1 MQYTDKQI
9 YIVFINLFPLQNA
22 AQNCRKRANDRLS
35 DLTAITYIE
44 NEDLKNNYEKLKKD
58 KQEKGELY
66 EEILL
71 FHGTDEENIDEIFIN
86 NFDINRHPLKRK
98 KVDRQ
103 IIRLYK
109 AKLVNPNPMFR
120 KWHTDEAFTCATDL
134 VHAINMEKF
143 SSSPES
149 SVAALPGIL

>member
-9 YIVFINLFPLQNA
+9 YIVFINLFPSQNA
-22 AQNCRKRANDRLS
+22 AQNCRKRAYDRLS

-44 NEDLKNNYEKLKKD
+44 NEDLKNNYEKLKRD

-71 FHGTDEENIDEIFIN
+71 FHGTDEENIDEIFIK

-98 KVDRQ
+98 KVDIDR
-103 IIRLYK
+103 
-109 AKLVNPNPMFR
+109 
-120 KWHTDEAFTCATDL
+120 
-134 VHAINMEKF
+134 
-143 SSSPES
+143 
-149 SVAALPGIL
+149 